1 MSTVDALVQLIFNV
15 YEAFTVAIFLR
26 QGDVLSCLSFFT
38 FSQNFDRLRR
48 IPVESSLPGWVVK
61 HNEALIIPNF
71 DKDEAT
77 LGYYGGTEDIKSF
90 MGYPLEVPGVI
101 VIDSKKKYVFTDKEK
116 KILAH
121 FVAIMHDEVERE
133 KRLQEIEELN
143 EEMLVERRI
152 IDYFRH
158 AGTRKDSEEE
168 VLRECL
174 SLAGADLCFI
184 ALEQDGSLMITQAV
198 GQSSASI
205 LKKKCPM
212 RGSLASMVIE
222 RDLESLLPYKSGY
235 LRERPILFED
245 DDLRARQ
252 FFGFPLTIDDI
263 SYGLL
268 GLVSLSETSLREKSI
283 GLLRDISLLLSLFL
297 AASWLKRDRRRSRDL
312 DPVTG
317 ALRYSSFCKKV
328 EEWARE
334 GMKFSVVS
342 VKIPRIEEYNR
353 VAGIDFTDKLF
364 QTVYQSIEYCLGKQ
378 AIITRSAGGQFFAA
392 VEGMDPSDI
401 NNMLKILNYTITTNM
416 PESNQAVRRLA
427 QTGMAHCPQD
437 GQDVW
442 QLLERAENRM
452 KRAK

>member
-1 MSTVDALVQLIFNV
+1 MSTLDALVQLIFNV
-15 YEAFTVAIFLR
+15 YEAFSVAVYLR
-26 QGDVLSCLSFFT
+26 QGDLLSCVSSCT
-38 FSQNFDRLRR
+38 FSRSFDQLRK

-61 HNEALIIPNF
+61 HNEPLIIPNF
-71 DKDEAT
+71 DKDEAA
-77 LGYYGGTEDIKSF
+77 LGYYGAAEDIKSF

-121 FVAIMHDEVERE
+121 FVTIMHDEVERE

-158 AGTRKDSEEE
+158 AGTREDSEEK

-174 SLAGADLCFI
+174 SLAGGDLCFLG
-184 ALEQDGSLMITQAV
+184 LEQEAGIAITRAV
-198 GQSSASI
+198 GQSAGS
-205 LKKKCPM
+205 LHGKKCPM
-212 RGSLASMVIE
+212 RGSVSSMVIE
-222 RDLESLLPYKSGY
+222 RGLESLLPYKSGY
-235 LRERPILFED
+235 LKDRPILFEGD
-245 DDLRARQ
+245 ALRARQ

-263 SYGLL
+263 PFGLL
-268 GLVSLSETSLREKSI
+268 ALVSLSDTSLKEKSI
-283 GLLRDISLLLSLFL
+283 GLLRDISLLLSLFY

-317 ALRYSSFCKKV
+317 ALRYSTFCKKV
-328 EEWARE
+328 EEWAKTGE
-334 GMKFSVVS
+334 SFSVVS
-342 VKIPRIEEYNR
+342 VKIPRIEDYNR
-353 VAGIDFTDKLF
+353 VAGVDFTDRLF
-364 QTVYQSIEYCLGKQ
+364 QAVYQSIEYCIGKQ

-392 VEGMDPSDI
+392 VEGMDPSDL

-416 PESNQAVRRLA
+416 PEGKQTVRRLA
-427 QTGMAHCPQD
+427 QTGVAHCPQD

>member
-1 MSTVDALVQLIFNV
+1 MSTLDALVQLIFNV
-15 YEAFTVAIFLR
+15 YEAFTVAVYLR
-26 QGDVLSCLSFFT
+26 QGDALSCLSSFT
-38 FSQNFDRLRR
+38 FSQSFEQLRK

-61 HNEALIIPNF
+61 HNEPLIIPNF

-77 LGYYGGTEDIKSF
+77 LGYYNGAEDIKSF

-101 VIDSKKKYVFTDKEK
+101 IVDSKKKYVFTDKEK

-121 FVAIMHDEVERE
+121 FVTIMHDEVERE

-143 EEMLVERRI
+143 EQMLVERRI

-158 AGTRKDSEEE
+158 AGTREDSEEK

-174 SLAGADLCFI
+174 SLAGGDLCFVG
-184 ALEQDGSLMITQAV
+184 LEQEGGLTITRAV
-198 GQSSASI
+198 GQSAES
-205 LKKKCPM
+205 LLGKKCPM
-212 RGSLASMVIE
+212 RGSVASMVVE
-222 RDLESLLPYKSGY
+222 RGLESLLPYKSGY
-235 LRERPILFED
+235 LKDRPILFAGD
-245 DDLRARQ
+245 ALRARQ
-252 FFGFPLTIDDI
+252 FFGFPLIIDDI
-263 SYGLL
+263 PYGLL
-268 GLVSLSETSLREKSI
+268 GLLSLGEMRLKERSI

-297 AASWLKRDRRRSRDL
+297 AASWLKRDRRRSRDI

-317 ALRYSSFCKKV
+317 ALRYSTFCKKV
-328 EEWARE
+328 EEWARKGE
-334 GMKFSVVS
+334 RFSVVS
-342 VKIPRIEEYNR
+342 VKIPRIEDYNR
-353 VAGIDFTDKLF
+353 VAGVDFTDRLF
-364 QTVYQSIEYCLGKQ
+364 QAVYQSIEYCIGKQ

-401 NNMLKILNYTITTNM
+401 SNMLKILNYTITTNM
-416 PESNQAVRRLA
+416 PEGNQTVRRLA
-427 QTGMAHCPQD
+427 QTGLAHCPQD

>member
-15 YEAFTVAIFLR
+15 YEAFTVAVYLR

-38 FSQNFDRLRR
+38 FSHNFDRLRK

-77 LGYYGGTEDIKSF
+77 LGYYGATEDIKSF
-90 MGYPLEVPGVI
+90 MGHPLEVPGVI

-121 FVAIMHDEVERE
+121 FVSIMHDEVERE
-133 KRLQEIEELN
+133 KRIQEIEELN

-158 AGTRKDSEEE
+158 GGIRSDSEDE

-174 SLAGADLCFI
+174 ALAGGDLCFV
-184 ALEQDGSLMITQAV
+184 ALEHDGGLMITRAV
-198 GQSSASI
+198 GQNAES
-205 LKKKCPM
+205 LPGKMCPM
-212 RGSLASMVIE
+212 RGSVASIVIE
-222 RDLESLLPYKSGY
+222 RGLESLLPYKSGY
-235 LRERPILFED
+235 LRDRPILFEND
-245 DDLRARQ
+245 GLRARQ
-252 FFGFPLTIDDI
+252 FFGFPLIMEDTP
-263 SYGLL
+263 YGLL
-268 GLVSLSETSLREKSI
+268 GLVSLTETSLKEKSI

-297 AASWLKRDRRRSRDL
+297 AASWLKRDRKRSRDL

-317 ALRYSSFCKKV
+317 ALRYSTFCKKV
-328 EEWARE
+328 EEWAKKGER
-334 GMKFSVVS
+334 FSVVS
-342 VKIPRIEEYNR
+342 IKVPRIEDYNR
-353 VAGIDFTDKLF
+353 VAGVDFTDRLF
-364 QTVYQSIEYCLGKQ
+364 QAVYQSIEYCFGKQ
-378 AIITRSAGGQFFAA
+378 SIITRSTGGQFFVA
-392 VEGMDPSDI
+392 VDGMDPSDI
-401 NNMLKILNYTITTNM
+401 NNMLKILNYTITNKM
-416 PESNQAVRRLA
+416 PEGNQTVRRLA

>member
-15 YEAFTVAIFLR
+15 YEAFTVAIYLR
-26 QGDVLSCLSFFT
+26 QGDVLSCLSSVS
-38 FSQNFDRLRR
+38 FSRSFDRLRK
-48 IPVESSLPGWVVK
+48 IPVETSLPGWVVK
-61 HNEALIIPNF
+61 HNEPLIIPNF
-71 DKDEAT
+71 DKDEST
-77 LGYYGGTEDIKSF
+77 LGYYGSPEEIKSF
-90 MGYPLEVPGVI
+90 MGYPLDVPGLI

-133 KRLQEIEELN
+133 KRLQEVEELN

-158 AGTRKDSEEE
+158 AGSRKDSEEE

-174 SLAGADLCFI
+174 TLSGSDLCFI
-184 ALEQDGSLMITQAV
+184 ALEQDGNLVVTQAV
-198 GQSSASI
+198 GREGQSI
-205 LKKKCPM
+205 VRKKGPM
-212 RGSLASMVIE
+212 RGSVASMVIE
-222 RDLESLLPYKSGY
+222 RGLESLLPYKSGY
-235 LRERPILFED
+235 LRDRPILFED
-245 DDLRARQ
+245 DDLQATQ
-252 FFGFPLTIDDI
+252 FFGFPLVIDDVA
-263 SYGLL
+263 YGLL
-268 GLVSLSETSLREKSI
+268 GMVSLSDTSLREKSI
-283 GLLRDISLLLSLFL
+283 GVLRDISLLLSLFL

-317 ALRYSSFCKKV
+317 AFRYSTFCKKV
-328 EEWARE
+328 EEWAKKGER
-334 GMKFSVVS
+334 FSVVS
-342 VKIPRIEEYNR
+342 VKIPKIEEYNR
-353 VAGIDFTDKLF
+353 VAGVDFTDKLF
-364 QTVYQSIEYCLGKQ
+364 QIVYKSIEYCIGRQ

-401 NNMLKILNYTITTNM
+401 NNVLKILNYTITSSM
-416 PESNQAVRRLA
+416 PEGNQTVMRLA
-427 QTGMAHCPQD
+427 QTGLAHCPQD